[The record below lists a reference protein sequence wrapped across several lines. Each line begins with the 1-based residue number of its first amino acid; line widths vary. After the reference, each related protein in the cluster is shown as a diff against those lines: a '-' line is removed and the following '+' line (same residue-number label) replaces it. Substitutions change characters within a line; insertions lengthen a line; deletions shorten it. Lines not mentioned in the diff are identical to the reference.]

1 MPENSAIVKIDAN
14 KHNCEHS
21 NVFVTGGV
29 APTGHL
35 LDQALGLSFER
46 GSESTGA
53 YQLQLTCS
61 DQRLVLPLARMMHEA
76 CLVQDGQGH
85 SVLLVIGGKIGKHL
99 STCAYT
105 SGVIAFDMTLVFQP
119 WLEPKMEAA
128 A

>member
-1 MPENSAIVKIDAN
+1 MVKIDAD

-29 APTGHL
+29 APTGQL

-46 GSESTGA
+46 SFESGGG
-53 YQLQLTCS
+53 YQLQLSCS
-61 DQRLVLPLARMMHEA
+61 DPRLVLPLQRMMHEA
-76 CLVQDGQGH
+76 CLVQDAQGH
-85 SVLLVIGGKIGKHL
+85 ATLLVIGGKIGKHL
-99 STCAYT
+99 STCGYT

-119 WLEPKMEAA
+119 WLESKLEAA